1 MRKKTVLTV
10 LAGLVI
16 MAGLSNLSMAA
27 ANQISHYLHYDD
39 TPVIGTDTL
48 GGVTYSTF
56 SYGDL
61 FNSGEPGKPSLPVDY
76 IRFSVPYNA
85 TNFSATVTWR
95 MNVSYNLDHLLYP
108 CQAPRWMNDTT
119 PATITLPDSA
129 AYYSGES
136 YPSQRA
142 WVVDEGFLEGE
153 NHIVTVAVMPFSY
166 RHSESSDLVSLRKT
180 GTLRLSYE
188 LSDSLAIY
196 PIVREDSA
204 LREEGYRL
212 AQSMVVNPNQ
222 VKSFTVSYSPI
233 GTGVG
238 PIGPINPNGVLPG
251 DGVNG
256 GSLPFFPKDSLTRD
270 SDYVD
275 PNPGIAYD
283 AYARIPYLIVTTNE
297 FCHSLRRLAALKRQ
311 KGYNV
316 KIVTLD
322 DIYNDPFSRYG
333 DIVNGQLVHTD
344 EAGKIRQ
351 YLRTY
356 FKYFGTQYVLL
367 AGDIPSRYVT
377 LRFNQFETKTCTVP
391 TDLYYSEMNKDWLDN
406 DVECY
411 SDLSVGRLI
420 AKSEEQVSNY
430 TEKLFRYELN
440 PGDGDYDYL
449 KRAFYSV
456 GYDFFRGSELMNVR
470 MEMDSIYPE
479 ATVLLEPNDLYDKS
493 KYPSGDAIVDTINMH
508 KYGFISLHHHGSPA
522 GIVTSGFRQQACRDY
537 LRFLWAVDSVHI
549 YTQFPFAENHDPS
562 TTNGLNRL
570 DNKWYPSIGYTTA
583 CISMPFD
590 IIPGYESMPMNFG
603 ESFTT
608 GKDYGGPAFLGN
620 TRDGYT
626 PYTGLLEMVFG
637 RKINQGYYKIG
648 RANGLAKSYLTLDII
663 ARDYSSVNQNL
674 LGDPELEVWTD
685 IPGVITDCT
694 INRSDSSITVS
705 NLMID
710 HAYVAY
716 CSLDNKSILKQAS
729 SSSMVFDHIS
739 PNGTIMVYKHN
750 YIPLIAP
757 LEIQNCNI
765 NTSNYIIA
773 NDVSIGN
780 NVNSHRTTGNVTIN
794 SGVNFE
800 IEASGTVTLSGGFN
814 VEPGATFTVYPSS
827 F

>member
-1 MRKKTVLTV
+1 
-10 LAGLVI
+10 
-16 MAGLSNLSMAA
+16 MAGLSNHSMEAV
-27 ANQISHYLHYDD
+27 NQISHYLQYYD

-61 FNSGEPGKPSLPVDY
+61 FNGGDPGKPSLPVDY

-95 MNVSYNLDHLLYP
+95 MNVSYNLDHLLFP

-119 PATITLPDSA
+119 PVSVTLPDSA
-129 AYYSGES
+129 TYYSGES

-166 RHSESSDLVSLRKT
+166 SHSESSDVVSLRKT
-180 GTLRLSYE
+180 GTLRLNYE
-188 LSDSLAIY
+188 LSDSLDIY

-212 AQSMVVNPNQ
+212 AQSMVVNPDQ
-222 VKSFTVSYSPI
+222 VKSFTISYNPI

-238 PIGPINPNGVLPG
+238 PIGPINPIGGLSGN
-251 DGVNG
+251 GVNG
-256 GSLPFFPKDSLTRD
+256 GSLPILPSDSLTQD

-275 PNPGIAYD
+275 PNPGLNDDVNPISVTS
-283 AYARIPYLIVTTNE
+283 RFPYLIVTTNDL
-297 FCHSLRRLAALKRQ
+297 SYPLRRLAALKRQ

-322 DIYNDPFSRYG
+322 EINISPCSG
-333 DIVNGQLVHTD
+333 DGDVVNGNLTYTD

-356 FKYFGTQYVLL
+356 YKYFGTQYVLL

-377 LRFNQFETKTCTVP
+377 LRFNKFEQKTCTVP
-391 TDLYYSEMNKDWLDN
+391 TDLYYCEMNKDWLDN
-406 DVECY
+406 NVECY

-420 AKSEEQVSNY
+420 AKSDEQVSNY

-456 GYDFFRGSELMNVR
+456 GYDLLRGAELMNVR
-470 MEMDSIYPE
+470 TEMDSIYTE
-479 ATVLLEPNDLYDKS
+479 ATALLEPNDLNDKS
-493 KYPSGDAIVDTINMH
+493 RYPSGDAIVDTINVH

-522 GIVTSGFRQQACRDY
+522 GIITSGYRQDKCRDY

-570 DNKWYPSIGYTTA
+570 DNKRHPSIGYTTA
-583 CISMPFD
+583 CSSMPFD
-590 IIPGYESMPMNFG
+590 TIAGYESMPMNFG

-626 PYTGLLEMVFG
+626 PYTGLLEMAFG
-637 RKINQGYYKIG
+637 KRINQGFYKIG
-648 RANGLAKSYLTLDII
+648 KANGLAKSYLTSDII

-674 LGDPELEVWTD
+674 LGDPEFEVWTD

-729 SSSMVFDHIS
+729 SSSMVFDNIS

-750 YIPLIAP
+750 YIPLIA
-757 LEIQNCNI
+757 C
-765 NTSNYIIA
+765 
-773 NDVSIGN
+773 
-780 NVNSHRTTGNVTIN
+780 
-794 SGVNFE
+794 
-800 IEASGTVTLSGGFN
+800 
-814 VEPGATFTVYPSS
+814 
-827 F
+827 

>member
-1 MRKKTVLTV
+1 MRTRTFLTV

-76 IRFSVPYNA
+76 ISFSVPYNA

-119 PATITLPDSA
+119 PATITLPDTA

-166 RHSESSDLVSLRKT
+166 SHSESSDLVSLRKT

-188 LSDSLAIY
+188 LSDSLDIY

-222 VKSFTVSYSPI
+222 VKSFTVSYNPI

-256 GSLPFFPKDSLTRD
+256 GSLPFFPSDSLTQD

-316 KIVTLD
+316 QVVTM
-322 DIYNDPFSRYG
+322 NDVMNDSTAHVG
-333 DIVNGQLVHTD
+333 DIVNSHVTFTD
-344 EAGKIRQ
+344 SAGVLRQ
-351 YLRTY
+351 YLRNCRQY
-356 FKYFGTQYVLL
+356 NGTRFVLL
-367 AGDIPSRYVT
+367 VGTSIPYRHRDDIAT
-377 LRFNQFETKTCTVP
+377 DGFKTKNI
-391 TDLYYSEMNKDWLDN
+391 DGISDFYYSELNSDWSQSTIQDHAP
-406 DVECY
+406 
-411 SDLSVGRLI
+411 DLFVGRIL
-420 AKSEEQVSNY
+420 AKESAQIDNY
-430 TEKLFRYELN
+430 IDKLLRYELN
-440 PGDGDYDYL
+440 PGDGEYSYLRKLLYEEGQSFVQGLRSFKNHIFNVFPENRSIELKETLDIRPTGKEVIDTLNSNPVGLVTIMNHGDTTSISVYADEYGIHRVIHSISSIAHGDGLNCLNNRDYPTV
-449 KRAFYSV
+449 FYS
-456 GYDFFRGSELMNVR
+456 
-470 MEMDSIYPE
+470 P
-479 ATVLLEPNDLYDKS
+479 ACQTVPFDNRI
-493 KYPSGDAIVDTINMH
+493 GINM
-508 KYGFISLHHHGSPA
+508 
-522 GIVTSGFRQQACRDY
+522 
-537 LRFLWAVDSVHI
+537 
-549 YTQFPFAENHDPS
+549 
-562 TTNGLNRL
+562 
-570 DNKWYPSIGYTTA
+570 
-583 CISMPFD
+583 
-590 IIPGYESMPMNFG
+590 G

-608 GKDYGGPAFLGN
+608 GKDYGGAVYIGN
-620 TRDGYT
+620 TRTIVTATNNAVTGYFAEK
-626 PYTGLLEMVFG
+626 LSE
-637 RKINQGYYKIG
+637 GY
-648 RANGLAKSYLTLDII
+648 STLGI
-663 ARDYSSVNQNL
+663 ADALSVWDYQKERFKCQDPSL
-674 LGDPELEVWTD
+674 IHAYLGDPTLELWTA
-685 IPGVITDCT
+685 IPHVFRNIYVTRTDNSLNIIGLDKDSITIAYCCNDYSFKKIVNSYSAT
-694 INRSDSSITVS
+694 IND
-705 NLMID
+705 
-710 HAYVAY
+710 
-716 CSLDNKSILKQAS
+716 
-729 SSSMVFDHIS
+729 S
-739 PNGTIMVYKHN
+739 PNASVMVYGHN
-750 YIPLIAP
+750 CIP
-757 LEIQNCNI
+757 
-765 NTSNYIIA
+765 YIIPMVLHVFTGDFIA
-773 NDVSIGN
+773 GN
-780 NVNSHRTTGNVTIN
+780 SVDSNRTSGDVTIKT
-794 SGVNFE
+794 GARYE
-800 IEASGTVTLSGGFN
+800 IEAAGTTWLYGGFK
-814 VEPGATFTVYPSS
+814 VEPGAS
-827 F
+827 FSVVPASFGDKQYLY